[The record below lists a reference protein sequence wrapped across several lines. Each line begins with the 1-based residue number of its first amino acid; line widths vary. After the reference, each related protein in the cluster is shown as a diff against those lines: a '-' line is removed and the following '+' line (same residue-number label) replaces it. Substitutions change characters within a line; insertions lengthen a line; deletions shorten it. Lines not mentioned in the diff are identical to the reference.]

1 MQPGTLG
8 PGGRGPGMMGQGMMG
23 QGMMGQGGMMSGGFA
38 NSSAYLDTLKGEL
51 AITPKQ
57 EKAWNDYADVVKGT
71 AEQMRA
77 LHESMFASMGTQ
89 SWEQRRDAMNQMFAA
104 RQQAYANVHDAAVGL
119 VATLDDAQKAKAERS
134 LPGLAAYRP
143 GMMQGR

>member
-1 MQPGTLG
+1 MQPGATG
-8 PGGRGPGMMGQGMMG
+8 PGSRGPGMMG

-38 NSSAYLDTLKGEL
+38 DSSAYLDTLKGEL
-51 AITPKQ
+51 GITAKQ
-57 EKAWNDYADVVKGT
+57 DKAWGDYADVVKGT

-89 SWEQRRDAMNQMFAA
+89 SWEQRRDTMNQMFAA
-104 RQQAYANVHDAAVGL
+104 RQQAYTNVHEAAVML
-119 VATLDDAQKAKAERS
+119 FATLDDAQKAKAERS